1 LVVKN
6 TLGELLM
13 IDNPGEQHT
22 KSVDENAHLEVSQTP
37 KAKEVLVHS
46 KFGNL
51 EIGAHIQTVAAIAQ
65 SLLAVAALLSSVA
78 VALYVWY
85 GQAEMTKRQIEKST
99 RDSWIAV
106 DLAAL
111 ANDGTLIAA
120 DNLMDPKN
128 AQDPIEKRRKR
139 WFGYAIMNIIIERYD
154 AAQQGLIGPK
164 EDAIN
169 SCKELLSV
177 LVADDDI
184 YEITQGHGYETRIK
198 ALSREIRAEVMK
210 KRNNLPAPSGK

>member
-1 LVVKN
+1 MAEQLKN
-6 TLGELLM
+6 RPNASMPEELFTEDM
-13 IDNPGEQHT
+13 SEPQKVA
-22 KSVDENAHLEVSQTP
+22 KSKNSSIFE
-37 KAKEVLVHS
+37 KESRIQAITAVAQSVL
-46 KFGNL
+46 
-51 EIGAHIQTVAAIAQ
+51 AIA
-65 SLLAVAALLSSVA
+65 SLVSSIVIG
-78 VALYVWY
+78 LYVWY
-85 GQAEMTKRQIEKST
+85 GQSEMTKRQIEKST

-111 ANDGTLIAA
+111 ENDSTLVAA

-128 AQDPIEKRRKR
+128 VNDPIEKRRKR

-169 SCKELLSV
+169 SCKELLRP
-177 LVADDDI
+177 LMLDDDI

-198 ALSREIRAEVMK
+198 VLCKEIRNEVINQQGVK
-210 KRNNLPAPSGK
+210 